1 MPWART
7 ARRLE
12 APIASQAPT
21 TAIIGH
27 THTMCRI
34 TDFTGRG
41 VGPTSAVL
49 GGGDRRIMFR
59 SSCESCRFAAFRER
73 ERARFRFR
81 RLSTQRLDLTRLQL
95 QVIHRAALKIRRM
108 RKWLRCFVVTHSIP
122 HKIAANDSVCLRRA
136 GRT

>member
-7 ARRLE
+7 ARHLE
-12 APIASQAPT
+12 APIASQAPI

-49 GGGDRRIMFR
+49 GGGDRGMFR
-59 SSCESCRFAAFRER
+59 SSCECCRFAAFRER
-73 ERARFRFR
+73 ERA
-81 RLSTQRLDLTRLQL
+81 L
-95 QVIHRAALKIRRM
+95 QVSSA
-108 RKWLRCFVVTHSIP
+108 FNTTTQS
-122 HKIAANDSVCLRRA
+122 HKTSAPSYPQ
-136 GRT
+136 G

>member
-7 ARRLE
+7 ARHLE

-27 THTMCRI
+27 THTTCRI

-49 GGGDRRIMFR
+49 GGGDRGMFR

-73 ERARFRFR
+73 ERASGFGGF
-81 RLSTQRLDLTRLQL
+81 Q
-95 QVIHRAALKIRRM
+95 H
-108 RKWLRCFVVTHSIP
+108 
-122 HKIAANDSVCLRRA
+122 NDSISQDFAPSYPQNRP
-136 GRT
+136 

>member
-7 ARRLE
+7 ARHLE
-12 APIASQAPT
+12 APIASQAPI

-49 GGGDRRIMFR
+49 GGGDRGAMFR
-59 SSCESCRFAAFRER
+59 STCECYRFAAFRER
-73 ERARFRFR
+73 ERASGFVGFQHNDSISQDFSSK
-81 RLSTQRLDLTRLQL
+81 LSTGPP
-95 QVIHRAALKIRRM
+95 LK
-108 RKWLRCFVVTHSIP
+108 SE
-122 HKIAANDSVCLRRA
+122 
-136 GRT
+136 G